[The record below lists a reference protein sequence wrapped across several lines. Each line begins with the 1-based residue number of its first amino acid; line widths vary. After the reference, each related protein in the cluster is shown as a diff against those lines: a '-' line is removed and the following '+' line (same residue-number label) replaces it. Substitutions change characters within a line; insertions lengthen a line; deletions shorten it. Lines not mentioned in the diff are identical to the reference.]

1 MKIKP
6 NNRFTELLRKLG
18 IGCPRGVIPAKAGIQ
33 TSLGILDSRLRGNDN
48 KAFRKSAGFS
58 FLEILVALMILVFG
72 LTAIF
77 GLFGAATYS
86 HRRSINDELISRM
99 ATTIFSE
106 LESGQHPAALD
117 LQNRTNQSHPQFTGI
132 YTYDLTFSTIAGTEP
147 TTRLVTLDI
156 KYSKGRS
163 TMLETF
169 RTLIIFPL
177 R

>member
-1 MKIKP
+1 
-6 NNRFTELLRKLG
+6 
-18 IGCPRGVIPAKAGIQ
+18 
-33 TSLGILDSRLRGNDN
+33 
-48 KAFRKSAGFS
+48 
-58 FLEILVALMILVFG
+58 MILVFG

-86 HRRSINDELISRM
+86 HRRSINDETLSRM

-106 LESGQHPAALD
+106 LESGQHPASLD
-117 LQNRTNQSHPQFTGI
+117 LQNIDNQSHSQFPSI

-163 TMLETF
+163 TILETF
-169 RTLIIFPL
+169 QTLLIFPL
-177 R
+177 Q

>member
-1 MKIKP
+1 MTTNGI
-6 NNRFTELLRKLG
+6 NTDFTQPFL
-18 IGCPRGVIPAKAGIQ
+18 IQ
-33 TSLGILDSRLRGNDN
+33 KGR
-48 KAFRKSAGFS
+48 AGFS

-86 HRRSINDELISRM
+86 HRRGVNDEILSRM

-106 LESGQHPAALD
+106 LESGQHPACAD
-117 LQNRTNQSHPQFTGI
+117 LQNKTGLSHPQFPGI
-132 YTYDLTFSTIAGTEP
+132 YTYDLTFSAIPGTEP

-163 TMLETF
+163 TILETF
-169 RTLIIFPL
+169 RTLIIFPF
-177 R
+177 

>member
-1 MKIKP
+1 MT
-6 NNRFTELLRKLG
+6 NNRTKTVSAQPLLRNN
-18 IGCPRGVIPAKAGIQ
+18 PRQSRNWLDWIYSVFGRAA
-33 TSLGILDSRLRGNDN
+33 ILRAR
-48 KAFRKSAGFS
+48 AGFS

-132 YTYDLTFSTIAGTEP
+132 YTYDLTFSAIAGTEP

>member
-1 MKIKP
+1 MTNDI
-6 NNRFTELLRKLG
+6 N
-18 IGCPRGVIPAKAGIQ
+18 IGLAQHINGMGGHHTNK
-33 TSLGILDSRLRGNDN
+33 RLHPHLC
-48 KAFRKSAGFS
+48 AGFS

-72 LTAIF
+72 LTTIF

-86 HRRSINDELISRM
+86 HRRSMNDEILSRM

-106 LESGQHPAALD
+106 LESGQHPASIN
-117 LQNRTNQSHPQFTGI
+117 LQNRTNQTHSQFPGI
-132 YTYDLTFSTIAGTEP
+132 YTYDLTFSTVAGTEP

-163 TMLETF
+163 TTLETF
-169 RTLIIFPL
+169 RALIIFPL